1 MHSGGFFCGFAS
13 QNGCAARC
21 LAGDAWRYD
30 DDGFTVSFKNSLP
43 VSHPLELDFFKI
55 FDWKEERFRK
65 ICCRN
70 VI

>member
-1 MHSGGFFCGFAS
+1 MGLQAKTDVPRGAWLVMHGATTTTGSLFPSRTPC
-13 QNGCAARC
+13 RC
-21 LAGDAWRYD
+21 
-30 DDGFTVSFKNSLP
+30 
-43 VSHPLELDFFKI
+43 SHPLELDFFKI